1 MVCLS
6 VSVLTQKGISNLHLC
21 HLWNPGEM
29 SRISDDGQNVWRF
42 DKADTCETPIVDSV
56 HKLHKVNIVSWHNF
70 HPGSCNLTGLSVH
83 EPSATM
89 SSQYR
94 KSPNENPERSKP
106 VVLML
111 PCKTNATKRF
121 SVQGINLTMLNYNH
135 TMCHWF
141 VVNCWTRK

>member
-1 MVCLS
+1 MCLS

-42 DKADTCETPIVDSV
+42 DIADTCETPIVDSV
-56 HKLHKVNIVSWHNF
+56 HKLHKVNTVSWHNF
-70 HPGSCNLTGLSVH
+70 YPGSLQPHGPQCPWTFRHNEL
-83 EPSATM
+83 A
-89 SSQYR
+89 YR

-121 SVQGINLTMLNYNH
+121 SVQGINLTMLKYNH

-141 VVNCWTRK
+141 VVNRWTRK